1 MPTAAFV
8 QGETHMYPQPELCY
22 AVRYHPADGA
32 DAHLNV
38 FIYPLSLPDGFSLAD
53 ALEGHVN
60 GVLKDFIALKE
71 AGAKVNSVSIFSA
84 QPMPAK
90 TTGLK
95 ADVEFYAQGDSEV
108 AAEFA
113 RTG

>member
-1 MPTAAFV
+1 MSTAVFV
-8 QGETHMYPQPELCY
+8 QGETHVYPQPELGY
-22 AVRYHPADGA
+22 AVPYHPADGA
-32 DAHLNV
+32 DAHV
-38 FIYPLSLPDGFSLAD
+38 DIFIYPLSLPEGFSLAD
-53 ALEGHVN
+53 VLEGHFN
-60 GVLKDFIALKE
+60 GVLKDILALE

-90 TTGLK
+90 TSGLK
-95 ADVEFYAQGDSEV
+95 AEVEFYAQDDSEV

>member
-8 QGETHMYPQPELCY
+8 QGETHMYPQPELGY

-32 DAHLNV
+32 DAHV
-38 FIYPLSLPDGFSLAD
+38 DIFIYPLSLPEGFSLAD
-53 ALEGHVN
+53 ALEGHFTCA
-60 GVLKDFIALKE
+60 LKDIFALE

-90 TTGLK
+90 TSGLK
-95 ADVEFYAQGDSEV
+95 AEDEFCAQGDSEV